1 MNIVSQPLSLGG
13 TGPAVMV
20 KDTLDVAGY
29 ATRAGS
35 RALADAPPATRHAE
49 VVQRLLDAG
58 WQLRGKT
65 HLHELAFGST
75 GINPWAGT
83 PLNAGWPDRV
93 PGGSSSG
100 SAAAVAAG
108 LVGVALGTDTGGSI
122 RVPAACCGVFGLKP
136 TFGRVSR
143 DGVLPRQSSLDCV
156 GPLAASMPDLVAAMQ
171 VIAPDFGALPA
182 LPERLRIGVLAVPA
196 HDSTWQAVH
205 QALQASGETLLPVQ
219 LRRFAEAYHAGL
231 SVINAESWA
240 ACAAWVET
248 GLVAPD
254 VAARLRQASRTDEI
268 ALKAAAAVRHW
279 FTADVDQALA
289 DCDVLAL
296 PTLPEPPPRLDQA
309 ADTGASVGMT
319 ALVRPFNLSGHPAI
333 SLPLNTAHGLPVG
346 LQLVALRGAD
356 ERLCAIAQRLT
367 ERLHL
372 TATTKGVPHADFEP
386 ATL

>member
-1 MNIVSQPLSLGG
+1 MNIVSQPLSLGAD
-13 TGPAVMV
+13 GPAVMV
-20 KDTLDVAGY
+20 KDTVDVAGF

-65 HLHELAFGST
+65 HLHELAFGTT

-83 PLNAGWPDRV
+83 PLNSGWPDRV

-143 DGVLPRQSSLDCV
+143 AGVLPRHSTLDCV
-156 GPLAASMPDLVAAMQ
+156 GPLAASMPELVAAMQ

-182 LPERLRIGVLAVPA
+182 LPERLRIGVLDVPA
-196 HDSTWQAVH
+196 QPGTWQAVH
-205 QALQASGETLLPVQ
+205 QALQASGETLQPVR

-231 SVINAESWA
+231 SVINVETWS
-240 ACAAWVET
+240 ACQALVET

-254 VAARLRQASRTDEI
+254 VAARLRHASRTDDI
-268 ALKAAAAVRHW
+268 AIKAAAAVRRL
-279 FTADVDQALA
+279 FAADVDQALA

-296 PTLPEPPPRLDQA
+296 PTLPEPPPRLSQA

-333 SLPLNTAHGLPVG
+333 SLPLCNAQGLPVG
-346 LQLVALRGAD
+346 LQLVALRGDD

-372 TATTKGVPHADFEP
+372 TAITNGVPHADPEP
-386 ATL
+386 ATH